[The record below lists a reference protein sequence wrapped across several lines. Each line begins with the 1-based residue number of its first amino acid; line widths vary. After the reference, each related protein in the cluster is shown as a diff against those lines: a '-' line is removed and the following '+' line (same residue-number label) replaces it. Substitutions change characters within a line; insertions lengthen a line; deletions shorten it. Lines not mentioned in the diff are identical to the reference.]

1 MLSSRKK
8 SCYFKRNNIQEI
20 DYKDVKLLTK
30 FINDQGKITPRRVT
44 GTSSK
49 VILKEDVQNLGQQG
63 DVVEVKSGYARN
75 YLMPQKL
82 AILFTKQ
89 QKKSIEEAQRVEERK
104 LEREKDQLESV
115 LKQVEDLSLSLK
127 MQSEEDS
134 KLFGSVTKLDIVK
147 LLEENG
153 ITVDK
158 KYVDL
163 SSPIKTLGEHKV
175 NIMFTKEMSASF
187 TLTVE
192 KED

>member
-1 MLSSRKK
+1 M
-8 SCYFKRNNIQEI
+8 
-20 DYKDVKLLTK
+20 
-30 FINDQGKITPRRVT
+30 
-44 GTSSK
+44 K

-63 DVVEVKSGYARN
+63 DVVEVKPGYARN

-89 QKKSIEEAQRVEERK
+89 QKKSIDEAQRVEERK

-134 KLFGSVTKLDIVK
+134 KLFGSVTKLDIVN

-153 ITVDK
+153 VTIDK

>member
-1 MLSSRKK
+1 M
-8 SCYFKRNNIQEI
+8 
-20 DYKDVKLLTK
+20 
-30 FINDQGKITPRRVT
+30 
-44 GTSSK
+44 K

-115 LKQVEDLSLSLK
+115 LKQVENLSLSLK

-153 ITVDK
+153 ITIDK

-175 NIMFTKEMSASF
+175 NIVFTKEMSGSF

>member
-1 MLSSRKK
+1 M
-8 SCYFKRNNIQEI
+8 
-20 DYKDVKLLTK
+20 
-30 FINDQGKITPRRVT
+30 
-44 GTSSK
+44 K

-63 DVVEVKSGYARN
+63 DVVDVKPGYARN

-89 QKKSIEEAQRVEERK
+89 QKKSIEEAQIVEKRK

-115 LKQVEDLSLSLK
+115 LKQVEDLNLYLK
-127 MQSEEDS
+127 MKSEEDN

-153 ITVDK
+153 ITIDK
-158 KYVDL
+158 KYIDL

-175 NIMFTKEMSASF
+175 NIVFTKEMSGSF
-187 TLTVE
+187 TLAVE

>member
-1 MLSSRKK
+1 M
-8 SCYFKRNNIQEI
+8 
-20 DYKDVKLLTK
+20 
-30 FINDQGKITPRRVT
+30 
-44 GTSSK
+44 K

-175 NIMFTKEMSASF
+175 NIVFTKEMSASF

>member
-1 MLSSRKK
+1 M
-8 SCYFKRNNIQEI
+8 
-20 DYKDVKLLTK
+20 
-30 FINDQGKITPRRVT
+30 
-44 GTSSK
+44 K

-89 QKKSIEEAQRVEERK
+89 QKKSIDEAQRVEERK

-153 ITVDK
+153 ITIDK

-175 NIMFTKEMSASF
+175 NIVFTKEMSGSF

>member
-1 MLSSRKK
+1 M
-8 SCYFKRNNIQEI
+8 
-20 DYKDVKLLTK
+20 
-30 FINDQGKITPRRVT
+30 
-44 GTSSK
+44 K

-89 QKKSIEEAQRVEERK
+89 QKKSIDEAQRVEERK

-115 LKQVEDLSLSLK
+115 LKQVENLSLSLK

-175 NIMFTKEMSASF
+175 NIVFTKEMSASF

>member
-1 MLSSRKK
+1 M
-8 SCYFKRNNIQEI
+8 
-20 DYKDVKLLTK
+20 
-30 FINDQGKITPRRVT
+30 
-44 GTSSK
+44 K

-63 DVVEVKSGYARN
+63 DVVEVKPGYARN

-89 QKKSIEEAQRVEERK
+89 QKKSIEEAQIVEKRK

-115 LKQVEDLSLSLK
+115 LKQVEDLNLSLK
-127 MQSEEDS
+127 MQSEENN
-134 KLFGSVTKLDIVK
+134 KLFGSVTKIDIVK
-147 LLEENG
+147 LLGDNG
-153 ITVDK
+153 INIDK

-175 NIMFTKEMSASF
+175 NIVFTKEMSGSF
-187 TLTVE
+187 TLAVE

>member
-1 MLSSRKK
+1 M
-8 SCYFKRNNIQEI
+8 
-20 DYKDVKLLTK
+20 
-30 FINDQGKITPRRVT
+30 
-44 GTSSK
+44 K

-89 QKKSIEEAQRVEERK
+89 QKKSIDEAQRVEERK

-147 LLEENG
+147 LLEEHG

>member
-1 MLSSRKK
+1 M
-8 SCYFKRNNIQEI
+8 
-20 DYKDVKLLTK
+20 
-30 FINDQGKITPRRVT
+30 
-44 GTSSK
+44 K

-89 QKKSIEEAQRVEERK
+89 QKKSIDEAHRVEERK

-115 LKQVEDLSLSLK
+115 LKQVEDLNLSLK

-153 ITVDK
+153 VTIDK

-175 NIMFTKEMSASF
+175 NVVFTKEMSASF

>member
-1 MLSSRKK
+1 M
-8 SCYFKRNNIQEI
+8 
-20 DYKDVKLLTK
+20 
-30 FINDQGKITPRRVT
+30 
-44 GTSSK
+44 K

-115 LKQVEDLSLSLK
+115 LKKVEDLSLSLK

-153 ITVDK
+153 VTIDK

>member
-1 MLSSRKK
+1 M
-8 SCYFKRNNIQEI
+8 
-20 DYKDVKLLTK
+20 
-30 FINDQGKITPRRVT
+30 
-44 GTSSK
+44 K
-49 VILKEDVQNLGQQG
+49 VILKEDVQNLGQEG

-104 LEREKDQLESV
+104 LEREKNQLESV

-153 ITVDK
+153 ITIDK

-163 SSPIKTLGEHKV
+163 SSPLKTLGEHKV
-175 NIMFTKEMSASF
+175 NIVFTKEMCASF

>member
-1 MLSSRKK
+1 M
-8 SCYFKRNNIQEI
+8 
-20 DYKDVKLLTK
+20 
-30 FINDQGKITPRRVT
+30 
-44 GTSSK
+44 K

-115 LKQVEDLSLSLK
+115 LKQVEDLNLSLK

-153 ITVDK
+153 VTIDK

>member
-1 MLSSRKK
+1 M
-8 SCYFKRNNIQEI
+8 
-20 DYKDVKLLTK
+20 
-30 FINDQGKITPRRVT
+30 
-44 GTSSK
+44 K

-63 DVVEVKSGYARN
+63 DVVDVKSGYARN

-82 AILFTKQ
+82 AVLFTKQ
-89 QKKSIEEAQRVEERK
+89 HKKSIEEAQRVEERK
-104 LEREKDQLESV
+104 LEREKNQIESV
-115 LKQVEDLSLSLK
+115 LKQVENLSLSLK

-147 LLEENG
+147 LLEESG
-153 ITVDK
+153 ITIDK

-175 NIMFTKEMSASF
+175 NVVFTKEMSASF

>member
-1 MLSSRKK
+1 M
-8 SCYFKRNNIQEI
+8 
-20 DYKDVKLLTK
+20 
-30 FINDQGKITPRRVT
+30 
-44 GTSSK
+44 K

-89 QKKSIEEAQRVEERK
+89 QKKSIDEAHRVEERK

-134 KLFGSVTKLDIVK
+134 KLFGSVTKLDIIK

-153 ITVDK
+153 ITIDK

-175 NIMFTKEMSASF
+175 NIMFTKEMYASF

>member
-1 MLSSRKK
+1 M
-8 SCYFKRNNIQEI
+8 
-20 DYKDVKLLTK
+20 
-30 FINDQGKITPRRVT
+30 
-44 GTSSK
+44 K

-89 QKKSIEEAQRVEERK
+89 QKKSIEETQRVEERK

-115 LKQVEDLSLSLK
+115 LKQIEDLSLSLK

-153 ITVDK
+153 ITIDK

>member
-1 MLSSRKK
+1 M
-8 SCYFKRNNIQEI
+8 
-20 DYKDVKLLTK
+20 
-30 FINDQGKITPRRVT
+30 
-44 GTSSK
+44 K
-49 VILKEDVQNLGQQG
+49 VILKEDVQNLGLQG
-63 DVVEVKSGYARN
+63 DVVEVKPGYARN
-75 YLMPQKL
+75 YLIPQKL

-147 LLEENG
+147 LLEEND
-153 ITVDK
+153 ITIDK

-175 NIMFTKEMSASF
+175 NIVFTKEMSASF

>member
-1 MLSSRKK
+1 M
-8 SCYFKRNNIQEI
+8 
-20 DYKDVKLLTK
+20 
-30 FINDQGKITPRRVT
+30 
-44 GTSSK
+44 K

-115 LKQVEDLSLSLK
+115 LKQVENLSLSLK

-175 NIMFTKEMSASF
+175 NIMFSKEMSASF

>member
-1 MLSSRKK
+1 M
-8 SCYFKRNNIQEI
+8 
-20 DYKDVKLLTK
+20 
-30 FINDQGKITPRRVT
+30 
-44 GTSSK
+44 K

-63 DVVEVKSGYARN
+63 DIVEVKSGYARN

-89 QKKSIEEAQRVEERK
+89 QKKSIEEAQIVEKRK
-104 LEREKDQLESV
+104 LEREKDQLASV
-115 LKQVEDLSLSLK
+115 LKKVEYLNLSLK
-127 MQSEEDS
+127 MQSEEDN

-153 ITVDK
+153 ITIDK
-158 KYVDL
+158 KYIDL

-175 NIMFTKEMSASF
+175 NIVFTKEMSGSF
-187 TLTVE
+187 TLAVE

>member
-1 MLSSRKK
+1 M
-8 SCYFKRNNIQEI
+8 
-20 DYKDVKLLTK
+20 
-30 FINDQGKITPRRVT
+30 
-44 GTSSK
+44 K

-115 LKQVEDLSLSLK
+115 LKQVENLSLSLK

-175 NIMFTKEMSASF
+175 NIVFTKEMSASF

>member
-1 MLSSRKK
+1 M
-8 SCYFKRNNIQEI
+8 
-20 DYKDVKLLTK
+20 
-30 FINDQGKITPRRVT
+30 
-44 GTSSK
+44 K

-104 LEREKDQLESV
+104 LEREKDQLELV

-153 ITVDK
+153 ITLDK

>member
-1 MLSSRKK
+1 M
-8 SCYFKRNNIQEI
+8 
-20 DYKDVKLLTK
+20 
-30 FINDQGKITPRRVT
+30 KI
-44 GTSSK
+44 
-49 VILKEDVQNLGQQG
+49 ILKEDVQNLGQQG

-89 QKKSIEEAQRVEERK
+89 QQKSIEESRRVEERK

-147 LLEENG
+147 LLEESG
-153 ITVDK
+153 INVDK

-163 SSPIKTLGEHKV
+163 SSPIKTLGEHKF
-175 NIMFTKEMSASF
+175 NIVFTKEISGSF

>member
-1 MLSSRKK
+1 M
-8 SCYFKRNNIQEI
+8 
-20 DYKDVKLLTK
+20 
-30 FINDQGKITPRRVT
+30 
-44 GTSSK
+44 K

-104 LEREKDQLESV
+104 LEREKDQLELV

-147 LLEENG
+147 LLEKNG
-153 ITVDK
+153 ITLDK
-158 KYVDL
+158 KYVGL

-175 NIMFTKEMSASF
+175 NIVFTKEMSASF

>member
-1 MLSSRKK
+1 M
-8 SCYFKRNNIQEI
+8 
-20 DYKDVKLLTK
+20 
-30 FINDQGKITPRRVT
+30 
-44 GTSSK
+44 K

-115 LKQVEDLSLSLK
+115 LKQVEDLNLSLK

-147 LLEENG
+147 LLEESG
-153 ITVDK
+153 ITIDK

>member
-1 MLSSRKK
+1 M
-8 SCYFKRNNIQEI
+8 
-20 DYKDVKLLTK
+20 
-30 FINDQGKITPRRVT
+30 
-44 GTSSK
+44 K

-75 YLMPQKL
+75 YLIPQKL

-89 QKKSIEEAQRVEERK
+89 QKKSIDEAHRVEERK

-153 ITVDK
+153 VTIDK

>member
-1 MLSSRKK
+1 M
-8 SCYFKRNNIQEI
+8 
-20 DYKDVKLLTK
+20 
-30 FINDQGKITPRRVT
+30 
-44 GTSSK
+44 K
-49 VILKEDVQNLGQQG
+49 VILKEDVHNLGQQG
-63 DVVEVKSGYARN
+63 DVVEVKAGYARN

-89 QKKSIEEAQRVEERK
+89 QKKSIDEAQRVEERK

-115 LKQVEDLSLSLK
+115 LKQVENLSLSLK

-153 ITVDK
+153 ITIDK

>member
-1 MLSSRKK
+1 M
-8 SCYFKRNNIQEI
+8 
-20 DYKDVKLLTK
+20 
-30 FINDQGKITPRRVT
+30 
-44 GTSSK
+44 K
-49 VILKEDVQNLGQQG
+49 VILKEDVQNLGLQG
-63 DVVEVKSGYARN
+63 DVVEVKPGYARN

-175 NIMFTKEMSASF
+175 NIVFTKEMSASF